1 MPNIGT
7 LIQLP
12 KLKTEVSSEIKRP
25 IQNLVKH
32 LRQTAFRENSQR
44 PKDVEHFHKNLR
56 PGHPTRLWI
65 RFWKYLLFIYL
76 FIYLFII
83 TLFKVDVQT

>member
-32 LRQTAFRENSQR
+32 LRQTELSAKIANDRKTLSIFIKTSDPATR
-44 PKDVEHFHKNLR
+44 PSSGYASGNTF
-56 PGHPTRLWI
+56 
-65 RFWKYLLFIYL
+65 YLFIYL
-76 FIYLFII
+76 FIYL
-83 TLFKVDVQT
+83 L